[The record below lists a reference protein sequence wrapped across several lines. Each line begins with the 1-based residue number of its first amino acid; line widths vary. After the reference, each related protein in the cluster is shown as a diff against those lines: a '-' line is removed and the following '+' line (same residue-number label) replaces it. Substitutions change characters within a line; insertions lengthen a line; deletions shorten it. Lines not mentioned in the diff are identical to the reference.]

1 MEHVFECSFC
11 EQHVSYRAMT
21 DLRVHESSK
30 KNILSE
36 SFLSNSVHKK
46 RDANYGKYLTFEKEN
61 DSKYHLFES
70 IYIQIVN
77 MVTRWS

>member
-1 MEHVFECSFC
+1 MFFILFLWAACILQSYDRFESPWKF
-11 EQHVSYRAMT
+11 
-21 DLRVHESSK
+21 K